1 MPKFESNNT
10 IYDIPD
16 NIVQQFLTDN
26 PNAIEVSAEEPGKI
40 TPPKEDNQGVPV
52 EENVTPEIQPTATE
66 LLSEDILSES
76 PGAKIDYINALTDPE
91 ADKYEII
98 KNRYFINTSD
108 PIRGA
113 EKSAQEE
120 ANKKYL
126 ESLPKKFDKGIF
138 TLEEKKAY
146 DKYKEKNVL
155 DSSLLKDVYV
165 RPINPETLEPY
176 TGIEMFENVLEDF
189 IPGLKMQAV
198 ALKNM
203 GAEFISKAAGKDA
216 SDFLLGNRDL
226 NSKIVKKN
234 NKYFYEKNGVISGEI
249 GEQTKKVQKEL
260 YDDYIALQ
268 ESMQYKGSIS
278 EGFEKKDFA
287 STIAGIG
294 NAFSGAVQT
303 MGPAFVTS
311 GYSLYPQVAGPMFMD
326 FNISKA
332 KALYKDD
339 PNAFDKLIENDQ
351 LDFNTPAAL
360 SLLSTLSEKI
370 GFSSVSKAIS
380 AAPFTGQAFV
390 KTLWAGGTEA
400 GTGYAQ
406 FLIEETNKNLGKQL
420 SIEEALKE
428 TSKVLFSPEAL
439 EASLQEA
446 FGGIGMSVAGSGIKA
461 LRGMRADTY
470 PTIQEDINK
479 LSDLKQK
486 YKSSKE
492 DIVSEGIQKQII
504 ELEDKIKNGVTRSNS
519 VFLNSSEKD
528 IADIDNLVDLKDKQI
543 ERSKKLIEAKDKGEI
558 SEQEYL
564 DALEGYKQSF
574 ISAKNKIKGITK
586 PISEEANKSA
596 QQVENLYNEK
606 GKNAISEI
614 IELYKPMAERLA
626 MKRRNVPGFDKQL
639 LTDEILT
646 GKRGILDLINEYDPK
661 KNPGV
666 TLPMYVNKFVAKRA
680 IEASQRILK
689 TEFETD
695 VTEAKAVTDT
705 VTAETEIE
713 TQEQIKQEVK
723 TELAKDLNLTEET
736 QNEVIA
742 AVEKTL
748 GTKLPAV
755 TDKKFRQA
763 LTTGFRNELTNTFK
777 TIFGKTAAYEQF
789 LRDNFEKIYPAIPQ
803 ETINRNFK
811 EFNEPVLD
819 PKTGKQLRERTA
831 EGKKVFK
838 KRDIAKAEFINY
850 FLNAPGNVKGA
861 RKTSLAKVLADEIG
875 LDNVLTSLSKP
886 EVVEKF
892 KAIQELQ
899 EQEVPSNFRAV
910 ISKAINRIDNLIT
923 ALDEFEQDKSILKS
937 DFGLT
942 VPAIKVIKL
951 FLKSVKAG
959 LKAGLTIE
967 KAVSNAL
974 KNIDKYSKAEKLSPQ
989 EQTIVKKAAKSI
1001 PAKDYTS
1008 KPAKDIINRIDKEYE
1023 KLFKEEQSKAID
1035 EVLIPLYKD
1044 KVKDKTKEQR
1054 VELAKEFWTLYWR
1067 TFQRIKGTNKNEM
1080 YSIINNIFGKDFKF
1094 TNKLV
1099 DGKKFEPNKIDQTKT
1114 ARFVE
1119 KFKNNKEKTITEQH
1133 QQADYNFNNFINL
1146 LISLKEKYNNKE
1158 ISIDSV
1164 YFLLKSTG
1172 ADMNSVGKRIQR
1184 LGNNTDIEALN
1195 ANKQMTLEHNSPFDF
1210 TLKNILLPFI
1220 INDIKSSKELVN
1232 ILKLQKLELI
1242 DESKAAKLNETKGL
1256 NLKTTMP
1263 DGYKITDDPI
1273 IRLLKIYPNLQKQ
1286 KIKNK
1291 KSLNKDFN
1299 KILEE
1304 STGVK
1309 WTERFSPAK
1318 ARVMAKGKGKG
1329 AIFVPYSADDFVGL
1343 LYTTLAGKEKGNQQ
1357 MDWYRENLLRP
1368 FSRGIQAY
1376 EAEKQRAMR
1385 EWSVLKQRAKKDVP
1399 GGLKKE
1405 NESGFTNEQSLRMYM
1420 WQKQGFDI
1428 PGINKGEV
1436 NNAIRAIKKNDKF
1449 KSFADTLM
1457 GLNPEGYPSPEAN
1470 WIDGDITS
1478 DLIGY
1483 VNGAKRSEFLSEWK
1497 ENKDIIFSEKN
1508 ITKLRG
1514 LYGEK
1519 YVEALENILYRME
1532 KGVNRKMGQS
1542 KQERAWMDWVNNS
1555 VGSIMFFNARSA
1567 VLQTLST
1574 VNFINFSDNNPINA
1588 AAALAN
1594 FGQYRKDFVKLFNS
1608 DFLKQRRSGLQTDIS
1623 ADEIA
1628 KATKG
1633 NETSPRALFNALL
1646 KIGFTPTQIA
1656 DSFAIASGGATF
1668 YRNRIRKYKKEG
1680 LEQKEAEQEAFTDFQ
1695 EIAEETQQSS
1705 RPDRVSM
1712 EQAGSLGRVVLAFAN
1727 TPMQYARLQKKAAL
1741 DLVNGRGDW
1750 KTNISKIAYY
1760 GVIQNIIFSALQSA
1774 LFALLF
1780 DDEEEVDAKGKYYRI
1795 ANSSADSLLRGT
1807 GVYGAAA
1814 ATVKNV
1820 ILEII
1825 NQSKKDRPDYTKAA
1839 IAATSIS
1846 PPINSKLRKLI
1857 SAGNTFKYK
1866 ESREKVFTE
1875 GFSLDNPA
1883 LLATGKVISAGTNVP
1898 ADRVV
1903 QKLDNVYTAM
1913 QPETELWQSIALS
1926 LGWTEWDLG
1935 MIESQAKKSNTPLR
1949 KGRKTIK
1956 RKSIKRK
1963 SIKRKS
1969 IQ

>member
-1 MPKFESNNT
+1 MFELNDVEYTLEQIQEAAADSNM
-10 IYDIPD
+10 D
-16 NIVQQFLTDN
+16 V
-26 PNAIEVSAEEPGKI
+26 NAYIKRATKESGLIDKRKDVPGKI
-40 TPPKEDNQGVPV
+40 TPPKEDNQGVPAEV
-52 EENVTPEIQPTATE
+52 NATPEIQPTVTE
-66 LLSEDILSES
+66 LPSVDFLSES
-76 PGAKIDYINALTDPE
+76 PSAKIDYVNALTDPE

-113 EKSAQEE
+113 KKAAEEE

-176 TGIEMFENVLEDF
+176 TGVEMFENVLEDF
-189 IPGLKMQAV
+189 FPGLGMQAV

-226 NSKIVKKN
+226 DSKIVKKN

-278 EGFEKKDFA
+278 EGFEKGDLA

-326 FNISKA
+326 FNIAKA
-332 KALYKDD
+332 KALYKND

-390 KTLWAGGTEA
+390 KTFWAGGTEA

-470 PTIQEDINK
+470 PNIQEDINK

-504 ELEDKIKNGVTRSNS
+504 ELEEKIKNGVTRSNS
-519 VFLNSSEKD
+519 IFLNSSEKD

-666 TLPMYVNKFVAKRA
+666 TLPMYINKFVAKRA

-695 VTEAKAVTDT
+695 VTEARGVTDT

-713 TQEQIKQEVK
+713 SQEQVKQEIK

-736 QNEVIA
+736 QNEVIT

-755 TDKKFRQA
+755 TDKKFKQA

-875 LDNVLTSLSKP
+875 LDNVLASLSKP
-886 EVVEKF
+886 KVVEKF
-892 KAIQELQ
+892 KAIQEIQ
-899 EQEVPSNFRAV
+899 GQEVPSNFIEI
-910 ISKAINRIDNLIT
+910 ISEKIDRAINYLDKLQNNNNILYSSLIIPE
-923 ALDEFEQDKSILKS
+923 LSIA
-937 DFGLT
+937 
-942 VPAIKVIKL
+942 AIKT
-951 FLKSVKAG
+951 FLKATKLA
-959 LKAGLTIE
+959 LKAGNSFAKALKKGIEAAQELFESKEEKSVIEKTLVEVYKNVEDLGENNIAEQATEKVDKVLQKIYLPNTARKLLNNITESYKDSNDLQNIENIKNFILIHSRGIKTISSPSVFGDKIPNLTTNKQMFDALNIPKNLKGKKAFHLAKNKKGRESIYFGEDIISDPFDLTISSQRKKVVKSPE
-967 KAVSNAL
+967 EYISILNKQSETYKNLLIKEIVRL
-974 KNIDKYSKAEKLSPQ
+974 KNIDKNLAKGMLKLMQKDQRSPLRLSGKIGIIFNKGETTNEHNPPIQSIIEKIENFIDDKVSLESIKKELNNSRQNLVSKEFDKLIPK
-989 EQTIVKKAAKSI
+989 ELKSTASETRYNKSKEVFKNKYKEYNI
-1001 PAKDYTS
+1001 PAK
-1008 KPAKDIINRIDKEYE
+1008 
-1023 KLFKEEQSKAID
+1023 
-1035 EVLIPLYKD
+1035 
-1044 KVKDKTKEQR
+1044 
-1054 VELAKEFWTLYWR
+1054 
-1067 TFQRIKGTNKNEM
+1067 
-1080 YSIINNIFGKDFKF
+1080 
-1094 TNKLV
+1094 
-1099 DGKKFEPNKIDQTKT
+1099 
-1114 ARFVE
+1114 
-1119 KFKNNKEKTITEQH
+1119 
-1133 QQADYNFNNFINL
+1133 
-1146 LISLKEKYNNKE
+1146 
-1158 ISIDSV
+1158 
-1164 YFLLKSTG
+1164 
-1172 ADMNSVGKRIQR
+1172 
-1184 LGNNTDIEALN
+1184 
-1195 ANKQMTLEHNSPFDF
+1195 
-1210 TLKNILLPFI
+1210 
-1220 INDIKSSKELVN
+1220 
-1232 ILKLQKLELI
+1232 
-1242 DESKAAKLNETKGL
+1242 
-1256 NLKTTMP
+1256 KTT
-1263 DGYKITDDPI
+1263 
-1273 IRLLKIYPNLQKQ
+1273 
-1286 KIKNK
+1286 
-1291 KSLNKDFN
+1291 
-1299 KILEE
+1299 
-1304 STGVK
+1304 
-1309 WTERFSPAK
+1309 
-1318 ARVMAKGKGKG
+1318 
-1329 AIFVPYSADDFVGL
+1329 
-1343 LYTTLAGKEKGNQQ
+1343 
-1357 MDWYRENLLRP
+1357 
-1368 FSRGIQAY
+1368 
-1376 EAEKQRAMR
+1376 
-1385 EWSVLKQRAKKDVP
+1385 
-1399 GGLKKE
+1399 
-1405 NESGFTNEQSLRMYM
+1405 
-1420 WQKQGFDI
+1420 
-1428 PGINKGEV
+1428 
-1436 NNAIRAIKKNDKF
+1436 
-1449 KSFADTLM
+1449 
-1457 GLNPEGYPSPEAN
+1457 
-1470 WIDGDITS
+1470 
-1478 DLIGY
+1478 
-1483 VNGAKRSEFLSEWK
+1483 
-1497 ENKDIIFSEKN
+1497 
-1508 ITKLRG
+1508 
-1514 LYGEK
+1514 
-1519 YVEALENILYRME
+1519 
-1532 KGVNRKMGQS
+1532 
-1542 KQERAWMDWVNNS
+1542 
-1555 VGSIMFFNARSA
+1555 
-1567 VLQTLST
+1567 
-1574 VNFINFSDNNPINA
+1574 
-1588 AAALAN
+1588 
-1594 FGQYRKDFVKLFNS
+1594 
-1608 DFLKQRRSGLQTDIS
+1608 
-1623 ADEIA
+1623 
-1628 KATKG
+1628 
-1633 NETSPRALFNALL
+1633 
-1646 KIGFTPTQIA
+1646 
-1656 DSFAIASGGATF
+1656 
-1668 YRNRIRKYKKEG
+1668 
-1680 LEQKEAEQEAFTDFQ
+1680 
-1695 EIAEETQQSS
+1695 
-1705 RPDRVSM
+1705 
-1712 EQAGSLGRVVLAFAN
+1712 
-1727 TPMQYARLQKKAAL
+1727 
-1741 DLVNGRGDW
+1741 
-1750 KTNISKIAYY
+1750 
-1760 GVIQNIIFSALQSA
+1760 
-1774 LFALLF
+1774 
-1780 DDEEEVDAKGKYYRI
+1780 
-1795 ANSSADSLLRGT
+1795 
-1807 GVYGAAA
+1807 
-1814 ATVKNV
+1814 
-1820 ILEII
+1820 
-1825 NQSKKDRPDYTKAA
+1825 
-1839 IAATSIS
+1839 
-1846 PPINSKLRKLI
+1846 
-1857 SAGNTFKYK
+1857 
-1866 ESREKVFTE
+1866 
-1875 GFSLDNPA
+1875 
-1883 LLATGKVISAGTNVP
+1883 
-1898 ADRVV
+1898 
-1903 QKLDNVYTAM
+1903 
-1913 QPETELWQSIALS
+1913 
-1926 LGWTEWDLG
+1926 
-1935 MIESQAKKSNTPLR
+1935 
-1949 KGRKTIK
+1949 
-1956 RKSIKRK
+1956 
-1963 SIKRKS
+1963 
-1969 IQ
+1969 